1 MKRVLV
7 LGAGMV
13 APPLVDYLLERYR
26 LTLSDVNQ
34 TRAEAL
40 LKGHP
45 RGSYEAADVA
55 DHQALIQLIA
65 QHDVVVSLLPP
76 PLHPKVAQACLQA
89 RRHLVTASYIS
100 QEMAA
105 LDEAARQSGLIFL
118 NEMGLDPGLDH
129 MMVMEA
135 LEDINARGGVV
146 ESFQSHAGGL
156 PSRSA
161 ATRPLRYKFSWNPAG
176 VLSALTRPSRYR
188 LDGRDVQVA
197 GPENLTLRTIL
208 HLPGVGVFESNPNA
222 DSLLYAEKYGIA
234 SAATLRRATLRF
246 PGWGAF
252 WTFMLDQGLMDSRR
266 TLESKG
272 LPAHRAL
279 ALACTSPCQ
288 DLALMVMSRGGSHAS
303 SILEVLDDLGLFDES
318 PLSEDLTAF
327 EIMLKQASM
336 RWTFAAEERDW
347 VVMVHDFEVRF
358 DQRREKIRSSLIRE
372 GNSRTTAMA
381 ALVGLPAAI
390 GVRLLLEQAI
400 GSTGVLDPMRKSIYR
415 PVLAEMKALG
425 FGHTVETTLL

>member
-13 APPLVDYLLERYR
+13 APPLVDYLLEKFQ
-26 LTLSDVNQ
+26 LTLSDVNR
-34 TRAEAL
+34 TRADAL

-45 RGSYEAADVA
+45 HGCYKAVDVL
-55 DHQALIQLIA
+55 DHQELSQLIS

-76 PLHPKVAQACLQA
+76 PLHPKVGQACLEAQ
-89 RRHLVTASYIS
+89 RHLVTASYIS

-105 LDEAARQSGLIFL
+105 MDDAARRAGLMFL

-135 LEDINARGGVV
+135 LEEIGSRAGVV

-156 PSRSA
+156 PSRAA

-188 LDGRDVQVA
+188 MDGRDVRVD
-197 GPENLTLRTIL
+197 GPENLTLSTIL
-208 HLPGVGVFESNPNA
+208 HLPGIGVFESNPNA

-234 SAATLRRATLRF
+234 SAGTLRRATLRF

-252 WTFMLDQGLMDSRR
+252 WTFMLEQGLMDSRH
-266 TLESKG
+266 TLACKG
-272 LPAHRAL
+272 LPGHRAL
-279 ALACTSPCQ
+279 ALACKTPCQ
-288 DLALMVMSRGGSHAS
+288 DLALMVQQRGGSHAS
-303 SILEVLDDLGLFDES
+303 AILEVLDDLGLFEKT
-318 PLSEDLTAF
+318 PLEEDLTAF
-327 EIMLKQASM
+327 EIILKQASA
-336 RWTFAAEERDW
+336 RWTFAANERDW

-358 DQRREKIRSSLIRE
+358 EQRREKIRSSLIRE
-372 GNSRTTAMA
+372 GDAATTAMA

-390 GVRLLLEQAI
+390 GVRLVLEEAI
-400 GSTGVLDPMRKSIYR
+400 GECGVLDPMRKSIYR

-425 FGHTVETTLL
+425 FGHTVETIPL